1 MEIKIVDYG
10 SELYNESVRLR
21 EKILRLP
28 LGMKFTPQALEQ
40 DKHCIHIIAV
50 DNGRVVGTTLLK
62 PIDNHTV
69 KIRQVA
75 VDYDYRQ
82 KGIGKR
88 LMQFAEDYARHNGFK
103 TALLHARYYVL
114 DFYKK
119 LDYSPIGDSF
129 TEVGIKHYLMTK
141 KL

>member
-1 MEIKIVDYG
+1 MEIKIVGYG
-10 SELYNESVRLR
+10 SELYQESVRLR

-28 LGMKFTPQALEQ
+28 LGMRFTPQVLEQ

-50 DNGRVVGTTLLK
+50 DNGRVAGTTLLE
-62 PIDNHTV
+62 PIDIHTV

-75 VDYDYRQ
+75 VDYDLRN
-82 KGIGKR
+82 KGIGKK
-88 LMQFAEDYARHNGFK
+88 LMLFAEDYAREHGFK

-119 LDYSPIGDSF
+119 LGYSPLGDSF

-141 KL
+141 RL